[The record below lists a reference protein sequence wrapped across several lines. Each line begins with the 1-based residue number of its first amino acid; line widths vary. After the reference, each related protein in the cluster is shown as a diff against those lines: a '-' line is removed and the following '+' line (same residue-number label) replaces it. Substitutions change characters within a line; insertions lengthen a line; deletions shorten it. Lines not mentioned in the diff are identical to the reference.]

1 MCDGT
6 KGASTGTTEGSDC
19 IRGCT
24 GARRQMMCNTVKLML
39 CAVSTNVLRNRS
51 PSPFDSQRRPPRQ
64 QGARGCLGKC
74 DGGNGNR
81 HLQSK
86 V

>member
-24 GARRQMMCNTVKLML
+24 GARK
-39 CAVSTNVLRNRS
+39 TNDV
-51 PSPFDSQRRPPRQ
+51 
-64 QGARGCLGKC
+64 
-74 DGGNGNR
+74 
-81 HLQSK
+81 
-86 V
+86 